1 MAWDKSKPTDTTKLR
16 NLGTVIRPNWD
27 AIESADATFI
37 PEALNLA
44 DRTALG
50 VANDP
55 TALADTVI
63 LYSKQDGAG
72 KPQAY
77 TIDPDSTITQL
88 TGGTTT
94 FAVKGHILLPNGFK
108 MNWGTIAS
116 TGSVAKAE
124 LFESAFTTACYSI
137 TVTPITD
144 TGTRTAVV
152 VNGTVVVAGFSIK
165 SSNAGMNVY
174 YTAIGK

>member
-77 TIDPDSTITQL
+77 AIDPDSVISKL
-88 TGGTTT
+88 TGGSFT
-94 FAVKGHILLPNGFK
+94 AASPGKYVAPNGFTVI
-108 MNWGTIAS
+108 WGTGNADTTWTNKNLDL
-116 TGSVAKAE
+116 TG
-124 LFESAFTTACYSI
+124 FTTSCLHVSGSANGSTKAIGFQLVSNTQYKVKCDS
-137 TVTPITD
+137 
-144 TGTRTAVV
+144 GTSTY
-152 VNGTVVVAGFSIK
+152 F
-165 SSNAGMNVY
+165 Y
-174 YTAIGK
+174 YAIGK